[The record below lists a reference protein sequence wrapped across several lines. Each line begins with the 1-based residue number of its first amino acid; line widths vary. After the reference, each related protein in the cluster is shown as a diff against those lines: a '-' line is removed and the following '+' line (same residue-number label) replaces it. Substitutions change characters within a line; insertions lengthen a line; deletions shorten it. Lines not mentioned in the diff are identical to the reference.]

1 MPTFAKLSMGSN
13 SHESWA
19 DDYANEVA
27 EKEVDKAIKEERE
40 ACAKDRRGA
49 RPGLLRSQL
58 FTPRR
63 KRVRGDGVKRDRKQ
77 SAAEVQG

>member
-1 MPTFAKLSMGSN
+1 MRTFAKLSMGSN

-40 ACAKDRRGA
+40 ACAKIAEEHDPDYIETYAESYSVCQGPDIATKIRA
-49 RPGLLRSQL
+49 RSQRSKL
-58 FTPRR
+58 
-63 KRVRGDGVKRDRKQ
+63 
-77 SAAEVQG
+77 